1 MLAVAAEDWKQ
12 HLAPCL
18 GWFLGHELSNM
29 HVKSECLCI
38 EAQDWR
44 IARMPGKACHQCA
57 TWTAQ
62 QTGYDPPAFHGD

>member
-1 MLAVAAEDWKQ
+1 MLAVAAEDLKQ

-18 GWFLGHELSNM
+18 GLFLGHELSNM

-44 IARMPGKACHQCA
+44 IARMPGKACHQ
-57 TWTAQ
+57 
-62 QTGYDPPAFHGD
+62 